1 MRPTTCE
8 DRSVAERCPAHEQ
21 TFLKRQYMWAENIS
35 PTYQSALGQFAY
47 PGQITRRAASRKMVV
62 GRMPV
67 DAAG

>member
-1 MRPTTCE
+1 
-8 DRSVAERCPAHEQ
+8 
-21 TFLKRQYMWAENIS
+21 MWAENIS
-35 PTYQSALGQFAY
+35 PTYQSALGQSAY